1 MKTRNI
7 LTEAFNLSKGKF
19 AAKDGKTYN
28 VIMIDPATSESTF
41 PFKDEI
47 KKFGAVWLKA
57 AKTWGWFLNDNE
69 RDTDVYENKIKP
81 CLTYLLSVEDSGA
94 NTRAHKECQIID
106 ELIGKLSVNIES
118 SSIPSANE
126 VKAKLKA
133 FKEELVNCYDDEEF
147 KAKIE
152 PLIKF
157 NQALGHA
164 YSFRNVILI
173 YVQDPKA
180 TMVKSR
186 TRWAALNRR
195 IKPNADHIKLFRS
208 DNKPLTT
215 NQKQAI
221 QGAYL
226 RSVGVNS
233 VTELNP
239 GQKEELSVRLNSGDS
254 RGFVAY
260 EAYDIRFTEQIE
272 NTEDLVGNKVELEW
286 FDDSSDET
294 EKTVKLIEAL
304 KSIIQE
310 AGISLGEVNDMGGA
324 RGVSRSGK
332 IDILSGAKKNESL
345 FQTLVHEFSHE
356 LLHQRFLSRSKDP
369 NNAEWAKF
377 FIGTEQGRKAVEQQA
392 ELSAWIVCKFFDIND
407 QTAINYMTIWGMDK
421 ANAPRV
427 FDTVAQV
434 ATQIHQKI
442 CEKLQK

>member
-1 MKTRNI
+1 MKTKNI
-7 LTEAFNLSKGKF
+7 LAEAFNLSKGKF
-19 AAKDGKTYN
+19 AARDGKTYN

-47 KKFGAVWLKA
+47 KKYGAVWLKA

-69 RDTDVYENKIKP
+69 SDTDVYENKIKP
-81 CLTYLLSVEDSGA
+81 CLRYLLSVEDNGA
-94 NTRAHKECQIID
+94 NARAHKECQIID
-106 ELIGKLSVNIES
+106 ELIGRLSVNIES

-126 VKAKLKA
+126 VKEKLKA
-133 FKEELVNCYDDEEF
+133 FKEDLVNCYDDEEF

-164 YSFRNVILI
+164 YSFGNVVLI
-173 YVQDPKA
+173 FVQDPQA

-195 IKPNADHIKLFRS
+195 IKPNADHIILFRS
-208 DNKPLTT
+208 NNAPLTT
-215 NQKQAI
+215 NEKQAI

-226 RSVGVNS
+226 RSVGVNN
-233 VTELNP
+233 VEELNP
-239 GQKEELSVRLNSGDS
+239 GQKEELSVRLNSGQS

-260 EAYDIRFTEQIE
+260 KAYDIRFTEQIE
-272 NTEDLVGNKVELEW
+272 GTEDLVGRKEELQW

-294 EKTVKLIEAL
+294 EKTINLIEAL
-304 KSIIQE
+304 KSIIQD
-310 AGISLGEVNDMGGA
+310 AGISLGEGNDMGGA
-324 RGVSRSGK
+324 RGVSMSGR
-332 IDILSGAKKNESL
+332 IETLSGTKQNESL

-369 NNAEWAKF
+369 NSAEWAKF
-377 FIGTEQGRKAVEQQA
+377 FIGTAQGRGAVEQQA
-392 ELSAWIVCKFFDIND
+392 ELSAWIVCRFFGIND

-434 ATQIHQKI
+434 ATQIYQKI